1 MTKALREMEAIAS
14 KVDSVVYVLDA
25 RIPLSS
31 VNPAYDSIFKNK
43 PRLYVLNKADMVP
56 QEELAKWKN
65 FFAKNGN
72 SCIVTNSTVKGG
84 NKIFISE
91 LKKILSPILQKYEQK
106 GVRKTLRAM
115 VIGVPNCGKS
125 TLINSLVPKKRTMT
139 GNKPGVTRGQQWV
152 SVDPYIDLLDT
163 PGTLFPDFSD
173 QKKATNLAICGSI
186 KDTIVDNIEL
196 SLEIIDF
203 VKRNRKEALLDKY
216 SLNSIDENNLVNLE
230 NIAKSK
236 HYVLKGNE
244 IDLERTATSVIQ
256 DFRKGALGKFILDT
270 YENRN

>member
-65 FFAKNGN
+65 FFAENGN

-139 GNKPGVTRGQQWV
+139 GN
-152 SVDPYIDLLDT
+152 
-163 PGTLFPDFSD
+163 
-173 QKKATNLAICGSI
+173 
-186 KDTIVDNIEL
+186 
-196 SLEIIDF
+196 
-203 VKRNRKEALLDKY
+203 
-216 SLNSIDENNLVNLE
+216 
-230 NIAKSK
+230 
-236 HYVLKGNE
+236 
-244 IDLERTATSVIQ
+244 
-256 DFRKGALGKFILDT
+256 
-270 YENRN
+270 